1 MKIEV
6 FHYFVEKAVKV
17 RHPGDILE
25 VSPEEGERLI
35 ERGIAKS
42 VKPPKRKEKE

>member
-6 FHYFVEKAVKV
+6 VERFVHGGAV
-17 RHPGDILE
+17 RHPREVLE

-35 ERGIAKS
+35 ELGIAKP
-42 VKPPKRKEKE
+42 VKPPKRKERE